1 MRIHAVALGSGG
13 DDMAVFDAGE
23 GVARVS
29 LYAPPAPRGTGD
41 YRFGREGKMP
51 VLVLRVGA
59 GG

>member
-1 MRIHAVALGSGG
+1 
-13 DDMAVFDAGE
+13 MAVFDAGE